1 MKYRL
6 MSLILA
12 LTVFSGAQTATQS
25 TLATPDQSAS
35 EKAKCA
41 CCDKMAKSDAK
52 DAHAACMRTHVSKE
66 MAAGWTG
73 KDDKCCCEE
82 KDAASCMKDSKMA
95 KSCCK
100 GKDGMKCDPKASKD
114 CGKGCCGS
122 SKGEK
127 TT

>member
-1 MKYRL
+1 

-12 LTVFSGAQTATQS
+12 LTVFSWAQTATQS
-25 TLATPDQSAS
+25 TPSTPDQSVS

-52 DAHAACMRTHVSKE
+52 DGHAACMRTHDSKE
-66 MAAGWTG
+66 MAACCTG
-73 KDDKCCCEE
+73 KDDQSCCEG
-82 KDAASCMKDSKMA
+82 KDAASCMKDGKMA

-100 GKDGMKCDPKASKD
+100 GKEGMNCDAKASKD
-114 CGKGCCGS
+114 CGQGCCGS

-127 TT
+127 TA